1 LETAT
6 SSAETASMSFCLEHL
21 YNYEVNLASD
31 FCMKSEIY
39 SLKVQVKEKQLL
51 LLESYIFL
59 QL

>member
-1 LETAT
+1 
-6 SSAETASMSFCLEHL
+6 MSFCLEHL